1 VKALQAWDAL
11 ADFAGVSGAR
21 LQPLRGLG
29 AGRGEHRCPPIRF
42 YRSHP
47 HEQSPSS
54 GRGLISES
62 FLGSTM

>member
-11 ADFAGVSGAR
+11 ADVVGVSGAR

-42 YRSHP
+42 YRPHP
-47 HEQSPSS
+47 REQSPSS
-54 GRGLISES
+54 G
-62 FLGSTM
+62 